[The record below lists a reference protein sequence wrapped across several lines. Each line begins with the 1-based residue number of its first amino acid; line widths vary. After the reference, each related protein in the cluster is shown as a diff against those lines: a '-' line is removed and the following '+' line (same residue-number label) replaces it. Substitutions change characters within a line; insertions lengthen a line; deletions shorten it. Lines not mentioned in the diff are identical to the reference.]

1 MNTSPDNSKVTITLD
16 TIYQQK
22 MERLTEIR
30 ASKQRMTESVSHLF
44 KPEASEDA
52 SQALMHNFNSGIA
65 IFNGLLTGFKII
77 KRIRNFFRKR

>member
-30 ASKQRMTESVSHLF
+30 ASKQRIIETTNHTNL
-44 KPEASEDA
+44 
-52 SQALMHNFNSGIA
+52 LMNNFQSGFA
-65 IFNGLLTGFKII
+65 ILNGIITGLKII
-77 KRIRNFFRKR
+77 KRIRNFFRH

>member
-1 MNTSPDNSKVTITLD
+1 MTNNNQNPKFTLEM
-16 TIYQQK
+16 ICQQK
-22 MERLTEIR
+22 EEKLAEIR
-30 ASKQRMTESVSHLF
+30 ASKQRMTESMSHLF